1 MSKRLT
7 DTDKWKKATLKSMPA
22 PYKLLWLYICD
33 DCSHAGI
40 WHVDIDVAAL
50 RIGENVTIEKA
61 IEIFG
66 EKVVVFDGGDKWF
79 LPSFVEFQYG
89 ELSEKNNVHKAVLKE
104 LRKYNLTDLRPSQG
118 SAEEAKDMDKDKDKE
133 KDKGGMG
140 GLVVGG
146 IFPGEESLTWELPEI
161 KIGSAIQFFSIAKQK
176 KNVSEET
183 IKGLWEVFKVKEFT
197 GKNWYRNRDDTYRH
211 FLSSLNFLKLEDATK
226 LNHKDRQQQARSNLK
241 RSGSAIFNSL
251 DRESN
256 DRA

>member
-1 MSKRLT
+1 MSKRFT
-7 DTDKWKKATLKSMPA
+7 DTDKWKKAVLKSMPA

-50 RIGENVTIEKA
+50 RIGENVTSEKA

-66 EKVVVFDGGDKWF
+66 EKIVVFDNGEKWF
-79 LPSFVEFQYG
+79 IPTFIEFQYG
-89 ELSEKNNVHKAVLKE
+89 ELNEKNKVHLSVIKE
-104 LRKYNLTDLRPSQG
+104 LNKYNLLENKGHTSPLQG
-118 SAEEAKDMDKDKDKE
+118 AKDMDKDKE
-133 KDKGGMG
+133 KDKEGGMG

-146 IFPGEESLTWELPEI
+146 IFPGEESLTWQLPEI

>member
-1 MSKRLT
+1 MSKRFT
-7 DTDKWKKATLKSMPA
+7 DTDKWKKAVLKSMPA

-50 RIGENVTIEKA
+50 RIGENVTAERAK
-61 IEIFG
+61 EIFG
-66 EKVVVFDGGDKWF
+66 EKIVVFDKGEKWF
-79 LPSFVEFQYG
+79 IPTFIEFQYG
-89 ELSEKNNVHKAVLKE
+89 ELNEKNKVHLSVIKE
-104 LRKYNLTDLRPSQG
+104 LNKYNLLENKDHTSPLQG
-118 SAEEAKDMDKDKDKE
+118 AKDMDKDKE
-133 KDKGGMG
+133 KDKDKGVVG

-146 IFPGEESLTWELPEI
+146 IFPGEESLNWDLPEI
-161 KIGSAIQFFSIAKQK
+161 TIGSAIQFLSIAKQK

-183 IKGLWEVFKVKEFT
+183 IKGLWEVFKVREFT
-197 GKNWYRNRDDTYRH
+197 GKNWYKNKDDTFSH
-211 FLSSLNFLKLEDATK
+211 FLKSLNYTKLEDATK

-251 DRESN
+251 DREAN